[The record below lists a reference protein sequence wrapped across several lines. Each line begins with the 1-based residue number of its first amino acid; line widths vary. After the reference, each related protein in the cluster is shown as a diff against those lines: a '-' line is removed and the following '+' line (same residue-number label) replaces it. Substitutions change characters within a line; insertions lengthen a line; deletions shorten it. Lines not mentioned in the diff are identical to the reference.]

1 MGLFD
6 SFFGSHTDNGEKYFQ
21 KFLADVESENYQS
34 AMNALI
40 TAASKKHP
48 EAMAYMGKFHF
59 DGEILPKDLNKSF
72 NYSLQ
77 AANAGSVM
85 GMYQV
90 GHDYSMGNGTA
101 KDIDKALYYWKK
113 AADAGHENAQFMY
126 DFTIYLEQELYVR
139 AMDMFEG
146 SNGQQKNV
154 PEAIRIWEKCINTFD
169 HSTSLYFLGHAE
181 IVGAPPYL
189 HQNIPAGVAK
199 FVKAA
204 KMGETEAF
212 FYLMQMFRKGN
223 AYNGVPFEKNEALAG
238 TYAVEVA
245 EAIDESVEALAFAG
259 ESIYANAAWAYLYGH
274 GVPVN
279 YAKAREYMD
288 KVSPYIKH
296 FFSHIDDE
304 LKRLGY

>member
-6 SFFGSHTDNGEKYFQ
+6 SFFGSHSDNGEKYFQ
-21 KFLADVESENYQS
+21 KFLTDVEAENYQS

-40 TAASKKHP
+40 NAASKKHP
-48 EAMAYMGKFHF
+48 EAMAYMGKFYF
-59 DGEILPKDLNKSF
+59 DGEILPKDYNKAF

-90 GHDYSMGNGTA
+90 GHAYGMGNGTA

-126 DFTIYLEQELYVR
+126 DFTIYLEQELYMT

-146 SNGQQKNV
+146 RNGQPKNV

-169 HSTSLYFLGHAE
+169 HSTSLYFMGHAE

-189 HQNIPAGVAK
+189 PQNIQAGVAK

-212 FYLMQMFRKGN
+212 FYLMQMFREGK
-223 AYNGVPFEKNEALAG
+223 AYEGVPFEKNEALAG

-245 EAIDESVEALAFAG
+245 EAIDPSVEELGPIASSYGA
-259 ESIYANAAWAYLYGH
+259 AAWAYLYGH

-296 FFSHIDDE
+296 FYSDIDNE